1 MSAILSL
8 IDWVKVN
15 WVQIIEVYLAI
26 IGAASII
33 VKLTPTTKDDAVLE
47 KIKAF
52 VAKYLALNG

>member
-1 MSAILSL
+1 MDVI
-8 IDWVKVN
+8 INIIN
-15 WVQIIEVYLAI
+15 WFKDNWLNIGQIYLQI

-33 VKLTPTTKDDAVLE
+33 VAITPTTADDEILE